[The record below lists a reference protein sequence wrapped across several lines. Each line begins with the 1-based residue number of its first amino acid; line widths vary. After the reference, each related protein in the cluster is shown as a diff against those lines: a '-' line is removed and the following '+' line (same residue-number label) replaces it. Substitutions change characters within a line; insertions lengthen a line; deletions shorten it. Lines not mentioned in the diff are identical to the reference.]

1 MQYPVLEIVQQ
12 LKEQLAQQKIIIL
25 QAPPGAGKSTIL
37 PLQLLNESWLE
48 SKKIIM
54 LEPRRLAAR
63 SVAMRMASLLDE
75 EVGKTVGYRVR
86 FENVVSAR
94 TRIEV
99 VTEGILTRMI
109 QTDNSLEGVGLVIFD
124 EFHERS
130 LQADLALAL
139 CYQAQQVLRD
149 DLRIMIM
156 SATLDGEKISAL
168 LNNAPILT
176 SLGRQFPITHKYI
189 TVDKNDRLSIA
200 TARIIKKALSEQQGD
215 VLVFLPGAGEI
226 KSVTNLLEAEII
238 SAQVVPLYGDLPFKK
253 QQEAILPHPQGLRK
267 VVLATSLAETSL
279 TIEGITTVV
288 DCGYARVPK
297 FDPRSGLTRLETVR
311 VTKDSADQR
320 AGRSARLGAGVCYRM
335 WGEATHHTLQPTRQ
349 PEMLEAD
356 LASFVL
362 ELANWGIQNMN
373 ELTWIT
379 NPPEGAIKQAQEL
392 LHSLDALADS
402 KITTRGKEMLKL
414 PTHPRIAHMLLT
426 PLSLGREKRPA
437 SRSDNEGLG
446 EGIALATDIAAVLE
460 ERDPLP
466 KESGADLS
474 LRIEVL
480 RKWRGGERV
489 SAERNVLERIER
501 LAASWRRIFKL
512 EVDNKMPIDSEVGR
526 LVSEAYPE
534 RIAQQQEKQSVRYKL
549 TNGRVV
555 RLPDHDPLLRESW
568 LSVAHLDAGINE
580 GKIFLAAPLNERDL
594 IHRAKE
600 VETIFWDA
608 ERGMIVALLEK
619 RIGNT
624 VLSSK
629 PLSKISESQR
639 IEILCEVLLKEGL
652 RLLNWSET
660 QQEWQARV
668 MSLRT
673 WRTEDGWPDVGDSV
687 LLSTAEEWLAPYL
700 IQVSKRNDFT
710 KLDLHAIL
718 AGLIPWELSNKL
730 DKLAPTKINVPSGSH
745 IKLKYQLDGSAPVM
759 EVRLQEMFGL
769 LETPSINEG
778 RTKILLHLLSP
789 GYKPVQVTQDLKS
802 FWQTTYHAVR
812 KELRMRYPR
821 HHWPEDPWTAEAVR
835 GVKKRTP
842 PHP

>member
-1 MQYPVLEIVQQ
+1 MQYPVLEIVSQ
-12 LKEQLAQQKIIIL
+12 LKERLTNQKVIIL

-37 PLQLLNESWLE
+37 PLQLLNEPWLAN
-48 SKKIIM
+48 KKIIM

-63 SVAMRMASLLDE
+63 SVAMRMASLLEE

-86 FENVVSAR
+86 FENVVSTQ

-156 SATLDGEKISAL
+156 SATLDGEKISAM

-176 SLGRQFPITHKYI
+176 SLGRQFAISHKYI
-189 TVDKNDRLSIA
+189 AVDKQDRLAVS
-200 TARIIKKALSEQQGD
+200 TARVIKKALQEQQGD

-226 KSVTNLLEAEII
+226 KSVASLLETDAI
-238 SAQVVPLYGDLPFKK
+238 STLVVPLYGDLPFKK
-253 QQEAILPHPQGLRK
+253 QQEAILPHPHGQRK

-320 AGRSARLGAGVCYRM
+320 AGRAARLGAGVCYRM
-335 WGEATHHTLQPTRQ
+335 WAEATNHTLQPTRQ

-362 ELANWGIQNMN
+362 ELANWGIQNIN

-379 NPPEGAIKQAQEL
+379 QPPEGAVKQAQEL
-392 LHSLDALADS
+392 LHSLDALADN

-414 PTHPRIAHMLLT
+414 PTHPRIAHMLLS
-426 PLSLGREKRPA
+426 PVKRET
-437 SRSDNEGLG
+437 EC
-446 EGIALATDIAAVLE
+446 LATDIAAVLE

-480 RKWRGGERV
+480 RKWRSGERV
-489 SAERNVLERIER
+489 SAERSVLERIER
-501 LAASWRRIFKL
+501 LASSWRRIFKL
-512 EVDNKMPIDSEVGR
+512 EVDNRMPIDSEVGR

-549 TNGRVV
+549 ANGRVV

-568 LSVAHLDAGINE
+568 LAVAQLDAGSND

-600 VETIFWDA
+600 IEAVYWD
-608 ERGMIVALLEK
+608 EGREMIVALVEK

-639 IEILCEVLLKEGL
+639 IKILCEVLRKEGL
-652 RLLNWSET
+652 KLLNWSET
-660 QQEWQARV
+660 QEEWQARV

-673 WRTEDGWPDVGDSV
+673 WRPEEGWPDLSDNA

-700 IQVSKRNDFT
+700 LQVSKRSDFN

-718 AGLIPWELSNKL
+718 TGLIPWELSNKL

-745 IKLKYQLDGSAPVM
+745 IKLNYQLDGSAPVM

-835 GVKKRTP
+835 GVKKR
-842 PHP
+842 